1 MSARPL
7 RRAALV
13 CALLACTGCTVG
25 NAGPTANIGTHA
37 PARVPAHWVG
47 TWAASQ
53 QIPEPRNALPP
64 AELRNATLRQI
75 VHLTLGGSRLRIRL
89 SNAFGTAPLR
99 IAAVHI
105 ARPLSRKT
113 GIVDPATDTALT
125 FDGRP
130 GVTIPAGAVYYSDPV
145 DFHAPALSDL
155 AITLYLKRPPAR
167 ETSHPGSREI
177 SFLARGEH
185 VSAAVLPDARRF
197 AHWFFISGVDV
208 LEHRPAAAVVVLGD
222 SLTDGH
228 ATKNNSNTRW
238 TDDLARRLAEHAATA
253 DLSVLNAGLGG
264 NRLLL
269 NGLGPNAL
277 ERVDRDVLAQS
288 GVRYLI
294 VLEGVNDLGVAT
306 MHRTLTRAQ
315 NAALVRHIIGAY
327 KQIILRAHAEGI
339 PVMGGTI
346 PPFMGSTYYHPSA
359 ATEADREKI
368 NAWIRAPGHFDA
380 VAHFARV
387 LRDPGHPHRLRPAYD
402 SGDNLHPSPLGYRV
416 MADAVPLSF
425 FTRCAPIRPGGGHPR
440 CAPAKT
446 RKK

>member
-7 RRAALV
+7 IGTVLA
-13 CALLACTGCTVG
+13 CALLACAGCT
-25 NAGPTANIGTHA
+25 AGKAGAAGKPGAPGRSATAGAADTGAHARA
-37 PARVPAHWVG
+37 PAAVHWVG
-47 TWAASQ
+47 TWSAPQ
-53 QIPEPRNALPP
+53 QIPEPGNALPP
-64 AELRNATLRQI
+64 ADLRNATLRQI
-75 VHLTLGGSRLRIRL
+75 VHLSLGGRELRVRV
-89 SNAFGTAPLR
+89 SNVFGTRPLR
-99 IAAVHI
+99 IESVDI
-105 ARPLSRKT
+105 ARPVSLTT
-113 GIVDPATDTALT
+113 GAIDPSTNQALT
-125 FDGRP
+125 FNGRA
-130 GVTIPAGAVYYSDPV
+130 GVSIPAGAVYYSDPV
-145 DFHAPALSDL
+145 RFDAAPLSNL

-177 SFLARGEH
+177 SFLVHGEH
-185 VSAAVLPDARRF
+185 VSAATLPGAKRF

-228 ATKNNSNTRW
+228 ATANDSNTRW
-238 TDDLARRLAEHAATA
+238 TDDLARRLARNPSTR
-253 DLSVLNAGLGG
+253 DLGVLNAGLGG

-277 ERVDRDVLAQS
+277 ARVDRDVLSQT

-294 VLEGVNDLGVAT
+294 VLEGVNDLGTAT
-306 MHRTLTRAQ
+306 MHRTLTPAQ
-315 NAALVRHIIGAY
+315 NAALVRRIIGAY
-327 KQIILRAHAEGI
+327 KQIILRAHAAGI

-380 VAHFARV
+380 VAHFAKV
-387 LRDPGHPHRLRPAYD
+387 LRDPSDPHRLRPAYD

-416 MADAVPLSF
+416 MADAVPFSF
-425 FTRCAPIRPGGGHPR
+425 FTRPGKR
-440 CAPAKT
+440 
-446 RKK
+446 